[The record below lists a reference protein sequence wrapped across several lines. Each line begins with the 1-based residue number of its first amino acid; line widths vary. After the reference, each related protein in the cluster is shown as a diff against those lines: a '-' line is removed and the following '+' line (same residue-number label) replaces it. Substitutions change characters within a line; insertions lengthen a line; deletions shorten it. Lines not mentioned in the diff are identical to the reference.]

1 LNDMQEDKTFG
12 RRKLWVTCG
21 YTSTVLLL
29 CAGLLYVGKL
39 SGAEFLQAVG
49 ITGVLVGGYLGANVA
64 KGIWGKE

>member
-1 LNDMQEDKTFG
+1 MNEITPIGK
-12 RRKLWVTCG
+12 RKLWVTCS

-39 SGAEFLQAVG
+39 SGSEFIQGVS
-49 ITGVLVGGYLGANVA
+49 ITGILVGGYLGVNMA